1 MDEFEDLETLVFD
14 GIKIDDT
21 CFFNKIIKVFTNPS
35 DSFKVIKEHAIL
47 WLYINIMYYNT
58 CYIF

>member
-21 CFFNKIIKVFTNPS
+21 CFFNKIINVFTNPS
-35 DSFKVIKEHAIL
+35 DAFKVIKEHA
-47 WLYINIMYYNT
+47 NIMVIY
-58 CYIF
+58 